1 MSILVNGSTRLLV
14 QGITGQEG
22 LFHTQQML
30 DYGTNIVA
38 GTSPGKGGQDF
49 QGVPVYNSIEE
60 IREEMEVNASIIF
73 IPAAF
78 AKDAAAMLADVH
90 SQIERSKGV
99 DTESSRAN
107 RPSSLLEGGV

>member
-38 GTSPGKGGQDF
+38 GVTPGRGGEW
-49 QGVPVYNSIEE
+49 V
-60 IREEMEVNASIIF
+60 
-73 IPAAF
+73 
-78 AKDAAAMLADVH
+78 
-90 SQIERSKGV
+90 
-99 DTESSRAN
+99 
-107 RPSSLLEGGV
+107 LEGKSPFSIPYVPA